1 MNKNLTR
8 NLTVLGSFVALVCI
22 VFVVTDDVVHH
33 GRSPADRGHDH
44 VLDQAVEI
52 YRDIDDRSGE
62 AEALNERGTLHRAS
76 GNLAQAEGCHRH
88 ALDLAR
94 AIALSWD
101 EAHALDGLGHCA
113 LAAGRTAE
121 GEARLRQA
129 LVISCGSAPPMLLT
143 SRPNSTPFPGRD
155 PATASSNRSRRALIG
170 RPYRQVSADLLTAA

>member
-62 AEALNERGTLHRAS
+62 AEALNERGTLYRVS
-76 GNLAQAEGCHRH
+76 GDLAQAEGCHQQ

-94 AIALSWD
+94 AIASSCD
-101 EAHALDGLGHCA
+101 EARALAGLGRCA
-113 LAAGRTAE
+113 MADGHATQAGVL
-121 GEARLRQA
+121 LRQGLEIFQRIGA
-129 LVISCGSAPPMLLT
+129 AEAP
-143 SRPNSTPFPGRD
+143 
-155 PATASSNRSRRALIG
+155 
-170 RPYRQVSADLLTAA
+170 DLLAELDTLTGPRTTG